1 MEHFKTNCPTRH
13 QGQPRKDHEGEA
25 TIFLCIQF
33 YHTHIF
39 TDTVGRLT
47 MQSKGSVDAED
58 FDHQP
63 LITKRNK
70 TVKSGPKVVT
80 F

>member
-1 MEHFKTNCPTRH
+1 
-13 QGQPRKDHEGEA
+13 
-25 TIFLCIQF
+25 
-33 YHTHIF
+33 
-39 TDTVGRLT
+39 

-63 LITKRNK
+63 LITKSNR

>member
-13 QGQPRKDHEGEA
+13 QGQPRKDHKGEA
-25 TIFLCIQF
+25 LCTELYNITLIFS
-33 YHTHIF
+33 
-39 TDTVGRLT
+39 DSVGRLT

-63 LITKRNK
+63 LTTKTSNR

>member
-1 MEHFKTNCPTRH
+1 
-13 QGQPRKDHEGEA
+13 
-25 TIFLCIQF
+25 
-33 YHTHIF
+33 
-39 TDTVGRLT
+39 